1 MKEPFSIIHLRK
13 DVIFPA
19 QKIVSIESYF
29 LKVWVFQLSLLDNTP
44 NWWLTWVVPLRYTV
58 WARVLGMADVTWKLN
73 WEFS

>member
-19 QKIVSIESYF
+19 QKIISTESYF

-44 NWWLTWVVPLRYTV
+44 KLLAY
-58 WARVLGMADVTWKLN
+58 LGGSTLHGMG
-73 WEFS
+73 